1 MLVSLRFWLKCGNS
15 VRLIAGNV
23 FKEFNIHQIFLQKY
37 PQMSFSTP
45 YFLTRKKK
53 KKKKPSTCGASEA
66 VPHVLLAQWAACS
79 CQPFRGSLVH
89 LHRLYVVMLM
99 SSWYPHWQA
108 IFEGSHKPTAENTE
122 CVLFLLSSSRDRL
135 VWTEP
140 GKTAFHHFLQLQE
153 KTL

>member
-53 KKKKPSTCGASEA
+53 KSQHLRCVRGGTTCSPGSAGSLSLPA
-66 VPHVLLAQWAACS
+66 LQ
-79 CQPFRGSLVH
+79 GSLVH
-89 LHRLYVVMLM
+89 LHRSCVVVSM
-99 SSWYPHWQA
+99 SSWYPRWQA
-108 IFEGSHKPTAENTE
+108 TFEGSRKPTAENTE
-122 CVLFLLSSSRDRL
+122 CVLFLPSSSRDRL

-140 GKTAFHHFLQLQE
+140 RKTAFRHFLQLQE